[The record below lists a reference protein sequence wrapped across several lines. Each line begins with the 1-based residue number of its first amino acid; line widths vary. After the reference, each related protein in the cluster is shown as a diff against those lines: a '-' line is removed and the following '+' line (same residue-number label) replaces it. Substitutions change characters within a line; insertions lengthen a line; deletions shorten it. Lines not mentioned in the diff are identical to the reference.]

1 MQDNGLLKFYRYR
14 AYREGFLDTKQLR
27 LKEESSSMFDSAVRC
42 KSPTGSFYKKFRY
55 YFPKDM
61 ADAEILLS
69 QVFSKAGLNSAIYI
83 PAEDGKNKFLL
94 CNDLTGENT
103 IRARDFHEIIAEQT
117 KIETASVTSFMA
129 QPYSTGADIVKYFSQ
144 KALTQKVKTR
154 ILDSATFNSD
164 RQDCN
169 YFYTVNAQGVAD
181 EVVLFDYE
189 RSGIESTNCIARGQ
203 EVYVSY
209 GYPNDF
215 GEVLTRKGVVDEIKR
230 NEFVASSVSLPQIAE
245 EIGSVNVPEIA
256 LDISRTTGYVVEPRY
271 VDLISKSMNETAE
284 MLMK

>member
-215 GEVLTRKGVVDEIKR
+215 GEV
-230 NEFVASSVSLPQIAE
+230 
-245 EIGSVNVPEIA
+245 
-256 LDISRTTGYVVEPRY
+256 
-271 VDLISKSMNETAE
+271 
-284 MLMK
+284 

>member
-1 MQDNGLLKFYRYR
+1 MQDNGLLKYYRLK

-27 LKEESSSMFDSAVRC
+27 LKEENASMFDSAVRC
-42 KSPTGSFYKKFRY
+42 KSPTGVFYKKFRY

-61 ADAEILLS
+61 ADAEILLG
-69 QVFSKAGLNSAIYI
+69 QVFSKAGLNSAIYT
-83 PAEDGKNKFLL
+83 PAEDGKNRFLL
-94 CNDLTGENT
+94 CNDLSGKDT

-117 KIETASVTSFMA
+117 KIETTTVTSFMG
-129 QPYSTGADIVKYFSQ
+129 QPYTTGAEIVKYFSQ

-154 ILDSATFNSD
+154 VLDSATFNSD

-169 YFYTVNAQGVAD
+169 YFYTVNNGVAD

-189 RSGIESTNCIARGQ
+189 RSGVESTNCIARGQ
-203 EVYVSY
+203 EVYVNY

-245 EIGSVNVPEIA
+245 EIGSVNVTEIA
-256 LDISRTTGYVVEPRY
+256 LDISRTTGYVIEPKY
-271 VDLISKSMNETAE
+271 VDLISKSIDETAE
-284 MLMK
+284 MLIK